1 MNELTIT
8 VDWCS
13 VRASVSKHLAIM
25 GKRLKDKDGSTL
37 FANITLSSEEK
48 GIMNQYISAAAETFA
63 SELAPFITYYN
74 NGDFLMFTVKNSRW
88 ADGVDGVSV
97 PFEGNFMG
105 YTIAYVA
112 NAVLGM
118 THPDL
123 AKKYADE
130 MENHLNAAVKLFYV
144 KKLPDEG
151 SNPFSMKAVL
161 EIFPSEKKDGYGGT
175 TEGTKET

>member
-13 VRASVSKHLAIM
+13 VRANVSKHFSIM

-37 FANITLSSEEK
+37 FANVTLSSEEK
-48 GIMNQYISAAAETFA
+48 NIMNQYISAAAETFA

-74 NGDFLMFTVKNSRW
+74 NGDFLMFTVKNTRW
-88 ADGVDGVSV
+88 AETTDSVSV

-123 AKKYADE
+123 AKKYGDD
-130 MENHLNAAVKLFYV
+130 MTNHLNAAVKLFYV
-144 KKLPDEG
+144 KKLPNEG
-151 SNPFSMKAVL
+151 SSPFSMKATL
-161 EIFPSEKKDGYGGT
+161 EMLDSDKTDGYGGT
-175 TEGTKET
+175 V